1 MYAGH
6 AVVHI
11 SRAGEPVGE
20 KFDQL
25 NSAVYDANWRSQ
37 FLSGG
42 FQDAYNYI
50 CRGQVF
56 ANARTGNIFLL
67 SAALLRGE
75 WSVCLKYLIPI
86 TAFILGTMAAEA
98 IHMRFRNHEKFH
110 WRQMVLVLEI
120 AFLFLVGFLPHKL
133 DPLANA
139 LVSFVCA
146 MQVQTFH
153 KVRGHIY
160 ASTMCIGN
168 LRSAAL

>member
-1 MYAGH
+1 MHQKHPFHGQM
-6 AVVHI
+6 
-11 SRAGEPVGE
+11 SDTFRAAIFVI
-20 KFDQL
+20 
-25 NSAVYDANWRSQ
+25 
-37 FLSGG
+37 LSGS
-42 FQDAYNYI
+42 FQDAYTYI

-56 ANARTGNIFLL
+56 ANAQTGNIVLL

-75 WSVCLKYLIPI
+75 CSVCLKYLIPI

-120 AFLFLVGFLPHKL
+120 AFLFLIGFLPHKL

>member
-1 MYAGH
+1 
-6 AVVHI
+6 
-11 SRAGEPVGE
+11 
-20 KFDQL
+20 
-25 NSAVYDANWRSQ
+25 
-37 FLSGG
+37 
-42 FQDAYNYI
+42 
-50 CRGQVF
+50 
-56 ANARTGNIFLL
+56 
-67 SAALLRGE
+67 
-75 WSVCLKYLIPI
+75 
-86 TAFILGTMAAEA
+86 MAAEA

-146 MQVQTFH
+146 MQVQTLH
-153 KVRGHIY
+153 NVRGHIY